1 MSDTSGAAGG
11 SLFRDVRNAFGELF
25 SGKLDPRQE
34 LLIQV
39 SFGLLGAMARADG
52 VVSTEEAA
60 FTNTWMDELKFNAR
74 ARQVATEAF
83 ATGCRRDYDF
93 KADVRRLFAE
103 FRPGSGEVDR
113 LYTGLLRL
121 AIADSRIRP
130 GEMRFLEQITVALG
144 FSEPELQQRLRKIGA
159 PAAG

>member
-1 MSDTSGAAGG
+1 MSNDTAAASG

-25 SGKLDPRQE
+25 SGKLDPRSE

-60 FTNTWMDELKFNAR
+60 FTNTHMEELKLRAR

-93 KADVRRLFAE
+93 KADVRRLFTE
-103 FRPGSGEVDR
+103 FKPGSAEIDR

-121 AIADSRIRP
+121 AISDARIRP
-130 GEMRFLEQITVALG
+130 GETRFLQQITTALG
-144 FSEPELQQRLRKIGA
+144 FPESELQKRLPGITSIT
-159 PAAG
+159 

>member
-1 MSDTSGAAGG
+1 MSSNVEADSSG
-11 SLFRDVRNAFGELF
+11 SLFRDVKLAFGELF

-52 VVSTEEAA
+52 VVSSEEAA
-60 FTNTWMDELKFNAR
+60 MTNTLMDELKLSAR
-74 ARQVATEAF
+74 ARQVATESF

-93 KADVRRLFAE
+93 AADARRLLTE
-103 FRPGSGEVDR
+103 FRTGSSEIER
-113 LYTGLLRL
+113 LYSGLIRL

-130 GEMRFLEQITVALG
+130 GETRFLQQITAALG
-144 FSEPELQQRLRKIGA
+144 FSEAELQRRLPMG
-159 PAAG
+159 

>member
-1 MSDTSGAAGG
+1 MSSDTAATSGN
-11 SLFRDVRNAFGELF
+11 LFRDVKNAFGELF
-25 SGKLDPRQE
+25 SGKLDPHQE

-52 VVSTEEAA
+52 VVSAEEAA
-60 FTNTWMDELKFNAR
+60 FTNTWMDELKLTAR

-93 KADVRRLFAE
+93 KADVRRLFME
-103 FRPGSGEVDR
+103 FKPGSIEVDR

-121 AIADSRIRP
+121 AIADARIRP
-130 GEMRFLEQITVALG
+130 GETRFLQQITIALG
-144 FSEPELQQRLRKIGA
+144 FPESELHKRLPGISA
-159 PAAG
+159 TA

>member
-1 MSDTSGAAGG
+1 MSNDTAATSG
-11 SLFRDVRNAFGELF
+11 SLFRDVKNAFGELF
-25 SGKLDPRQE
+25 GGKLDSRQE

-52 VVSTEEAA
+52 VVSSEEAA
-60 FTNTWMDELKFNAR
+60 FTNTWMEELKLNAR

-93 KADVRRLFAE
+93 KADVRRLFGQFKA
-103 FRPGSGEVDR
+103 GSGEIDR

-121 AIADSRIRP
+121 AIADARIRP
-130 GEMRFLEQITVALG
+130 GEARFLQQITTTLG
-144 FSEPELQQRLRKIGA
+144 FPESELQKRLPGIS
-159 PAAG
+159 AA